1 MLGFAT
7 LQQNRVRF
15 VSMLFVMNV
24 SAIKS
29 IEKQLKKQLKKKLKK
44 QLKKQLKIM
53 SRSRSSPLSESEKAF
68 SPAGKTNVVLI
79 GMPGSGKSTSGVLLA
94 KSLGL
99 SFLDTDLLIQQQA
112 GALLQDL
119 VDEEGFSGFID
130 IEETIVSRLEISKSV
145 ISTGGSVVYSEK
157 AMSHFKDI
165 GTVVYLEVSFPEITR
180 RIQNISTRGI
190 ALKAGQ
196 NLEVLYNERLPLYRK
211 HADITVYGDGKTI
224 EELVTEIARYIQ
236 NGGPV

>member
-1 MLGFAT
+1 
-7 LQQNRVRF
+7 
-15 VSMLFVMNV
+15 
-24 SAIKS
+24 
-29 IEKQLKKQLKKKLKK
+29 
-44 QLKKQLKIM
+44 M
-53 SRSRSSPLSESEKAF
+53 SPSRSSPSHSSPSRSSPSFGSKTAF
-68 SPAGKTNVVLI
+68 LPVEKTNVVLI

-99 SFLDTDLLIQQQA
+99 SFLDTDLLVQQQA
-112 GALLQDL
+112 GTLLQDL
-119 VDEEGFSGFID
+119 VDEKGFSGFIE
-130 IEETIVSRLEISKSV
+130 IEEKIVSQLKASKSV

-157 AMSHFKDI
+157 AMSHFKEI

-211 HADITVYGDGKTI
+211 YADITVYGDGKTI
-224 EELVTEIARYIQ
+224 EELVTEIAGCIQ
-236 NGGPV
+236 NRCPV